1 MEINNYIENTGSSKN
16 NIKRIIFSVL
26 SMFISLIL
34 IITAT
39 VLKYVFVDGFYGKS
53 SVITY
58 LSIAFAFLL
67 LYSAFA
73 IYCFFSRFELIMN
86 FKYLMAQVSA
96 ITFTYI
102 LCIYAEILDIFLMP
116 VFLTAYL
123 IAPLSRRSDAVI
135 CNFICNLFVN
145 ITLMCEGYLI
155 HADGLSYISVAIMF
169 TVGFIL
175 GVLVS
180 YTVSYNVKKL
190 SFIIK
195 GVIVSLISLVVIVA
209 LSVMPFQSFSDILPH
224 IAFMLIAVVAQLIL
238 AILLQPVFES
248 VFNLVT
254 NARLIELTDHN
265 APLIKRLLEEA
276 PGTFNH
282 SLMVANYAEVC
293 ATAIG
298 ENPYLARA
306 CAYYHDIGKLVNP
319 KYFSENQSD
328 YNPHDDILPEV
339 SADIIRNH
347 ARQGYS
353 LCKEYRIPE
362 EVANVTIE
370 HHGTLPLAVFYQKAK
385 QLTDSFVDVK
395 DYSYVGPTPKT
406 KIAAIIMLCDSGEA
420 AIRAMDNPDAEKVD
434 KLLHSLINQRISQG
448 QFDNCDITLRDL
460 DVIRTTIID
469 AFGGQYHRRVKYP
482 GGNR

>member
-1 MEINNYIENTGSSKN
+1 MEINNYISNTNASENK
-16 NIKRIIFSVL
+16 KKKIFFAILAIFVS
-26 SMFISLIL
+26 FL
-34 IITAT
+34 IIVSVT
-39 VLKYVFVDGFYGKS
+39 LIKYLFIDKLRDS
-53 SVITY
+53 SSLITY
-58 LSIAFAFLL
+58 LSVISAYLMLF
-67 LYSAFA
+67 SAFT

-86 FKYLMAQVSA
+86 VKYLMAQLTA

-102 LCIYAEILDIFLMP
+102 LCIYAELIDIYLMP
-116 VFLTAYL
+116 IFLTAYL
-123 IAPLSRRSDAVI
+123 IAPLSQRSDAII
-135 CNFICNLFVN
+135 CNFTCNTFVLLA
-145 ITLMCEGYLI
+145 LMCEAYITGK
-155 HADGLSYISVAIMF
+155 DGIYYVNTAALFA
-169 TVGFIL
+169 VGFIL
-175 GVLVS
+175 GALVS

-190 SFIIK
+190 SFIVK
-195 GVIVSLISLVVIVA
+195 GLIVSAISLVVILV
-209 LSVMPFQSFSDILPH
+209 LSFIPYRSFKEILSH
-224 IAFMLIAVVAQLIL
+224 MLFMGVSVVAQLIL

-248 VFNLVT
+248 IFNLVT
-254 NARLIELTDHN
+254 NTRLIELTDHN

-306 CAYYHDIGKLVNP
+306 CAYYHDVGKLVNP
-319 KYFSENQSD
+319 GYFSENQSD

-362 EVANVTIE
+362 EVAVVTLE
-370 HHGTLPLAVFYQKAK
+370 HHGTLPLAVFYHKAK
-385 QLTDSFVDVK
+385 QLTDSFVDEK
-395 DYSYVGPTPKT
+395 DYAYVGPTPRS

-420 AIRAMDNPDAEKVD
+420 AIRAMDNPDADKVD
-434 KLLHSLINQRISQG
+434 KLLHSLIHQRISQG
-448 QFDNCDITLRDL
+448 QFDNCDITMRDL

-482 GGNR
+482 GGSR